1 MKGPPN
7 RVYNTPADLVKSS
20 LDICCLLSREGKNT
34 VCCLQ
39 VFVATNPTDVCLQ
52 WVHSAYGV
60 ELWCT
65 LLPSYQLY
73 FLALTAQNSC
83 ENPKVVLWKKTLKH
97 FKTRTSVLLQ
107 YLFSCQSSFQ
117 IWYNGG
123 FTTPYVTGPKFFQFL
138 SNVSV
143 GLIATCFIRFWTRVF
158 QS

>member
-7 RVYNTPADLVKSS
+7 RMYNTPADLVKSS
-20 LDICCLLSREGKNT
+20 LDICCLLSREGRNT

-97 FKTRTSVLLQ
+97 FKTRTSVLL
-107 YLFSCQSSFQ
+107 YSICFPARARSRS
-117 IWYNGG
+117 G
-123 FTTPYVTGPKFFQFL
+123 TTVDLQHLTSQVQKFFNFW
-138 SNVSV
+138 VTFRSV
-143 GLIATCFIRFWTRVF
+143 
-158 QS
+158 